1 MQTGRQVE
9 QVDREIGSN
18 KRGQEIIQDELT
30 EMPGEKR
37 ELKCI
42 QFHFAARKK
51 KKKNVLN

>member
-18 KRGQEIIQDELT
+18 KRGQEIVQDELT
-30 EMPGEKR
+30 EKTGEKR

-51 KKKNVLN
+51 RRRMC

>member
-30 EMPGEKR
+30 EKTGEKR

-51 KKKNVLN
+51 RRRMC

>member
-1 MQTGRQVE
+1 MVK
-9 QVDREIGSN
+9 QVDREIGIN

-51 KKKNVLN
+51 RRRMC